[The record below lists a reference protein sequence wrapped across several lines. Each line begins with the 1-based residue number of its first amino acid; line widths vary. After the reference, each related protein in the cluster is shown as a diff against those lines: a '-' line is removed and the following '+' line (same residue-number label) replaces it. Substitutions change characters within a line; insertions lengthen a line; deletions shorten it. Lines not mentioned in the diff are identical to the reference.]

1 MFFAQQQIGPYMLIR
16 LLGQGGFGEVWL
28 AEKQTALMTTQ
39 VAVKLPLD
47 PNPDLNAVRQ
57 EAQTWLRASG
67 HPNVLPVI
75 EANIYAG
82 QVVIVS
88 EYAAAGSLASWLQR
102 HDGKA
107 PTVEEAVAMASGIL
121 AGLQH
126 LHHLSTPIVHRD
138 LKPDNVLLQGDQ
150 PRLTDFGISRVLKTT
165 AMTQN
170 ASGTPHYMPPEAF
183 AGRYSPQSD
192 VWAAGVILY
201 QMLSGRL
208 PFPQN
213 DMPGLYGAILTGT
226 PDPLPAEV
234 PQEIKAAVTKALSK
248 DPAHRFASAAA
259 MQAGL
264 KPTPPPVIVPPLI
277 VPPLVTPKPDPIRKR
292 SAQEE
297 ARDETFAGGIG
308 MLGGA
313 ATVIWRAVNIYNLD
327 VPHVGLVVAF
337 LNGFM
342 SMFLCFLLGTVLG
355 TTIGAGINYLKNTMK

>member
-1 MFFAQQQIGPYMLIR
+1 MFFAQQQIGPYTLIR

-28 AEKQTALMTTQ
+28 AEKRTALMTTQ

-47 PNPDLNAVRQ
+47 PNPDLNAVRH
-57 EAQTWLRASG
+57 EAQTWLRVSG

-75 EANIYAG
+75 EADIYDG

-102 HDGKA
+102 HGGKA
-107 PTVEEAVAMASGIL
+107 SSVEVAVAMASGIL

-126 LHHLSTPIVHRD
+126 LHHLPTPIVHRD

-213 DMPGLYGAILTGT
+213 DMPSLYGAILTGT

-234 PQEIKAAVTKALSK
+234 PSEIKEAVTKALSK
-248 DPAHRFASAAA
+248 DPAQRFTSAAD

-264 KPTPPPVIVPPLI
+264 KPAASPVVVPPVVP
-277 VPPLVTPKPDPIRKR
+277 PKPDPVRKR

-327 VPHVGLVVAF
+327 VPRVGLVVAF

-342 SMFLCFLLGTVLG
+342 SLFLCFLLGALLG
-355 TTIGAGINYLKNTMK
+355 TTIGAGINYLKNTIK